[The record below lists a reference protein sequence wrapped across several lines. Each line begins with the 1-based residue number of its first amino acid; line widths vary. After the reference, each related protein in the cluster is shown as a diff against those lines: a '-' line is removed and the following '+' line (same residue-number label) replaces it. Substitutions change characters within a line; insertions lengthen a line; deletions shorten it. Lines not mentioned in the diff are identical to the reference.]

1 MSPPGLRLRARRL
14 GAVLAREGRRTLG
27 LERTVYVDQRTDEY
41 RGYWSAAAQ
50 RIGAELVPLSASLW
64 EVRLGDRR
72 TRICGW
78 MVQADDPV
86 TLRLAGDKA
95 LCLRMAADA
104 GVPVPEHHAFTLD
117 SLDRARR
124 IVLEDAGPWVVKPVR
139 GSASGLGVT
148 TGVTAGEV
156 DAAAVRASLHGPD
169 LLLERMVPGESCRLL
184 YLDGELIHAVRR
196 RGIRLRGDGRTDVR
210 GLARAA
216 GLIRILA
223 DPMVSSTL
231 AAQALTMNAVPGD
244 GREILLRGIPR
255 VSDPGRELRTVYDE
269 PITALIHPATA
280 AALAE
285 VVRRAGSRFAGV
297 DIVTVDP
304 ARPLAETG
312 GAFLELN
319 TTPGIHHHYHTQE
332 DRGTHPVAVRVL
344 RRLLGADAPAPA
356 AAPCADPDPP
366 RSTPMTTRADAP
378 PAGRLHTADYLRT
391 IGVRRLAPALSPF
404 DPGYDPATVESHL
417 EQSHHL
423 MSLLKISMACWL
435 IADEGATRRKL
446 AAARRWNVPVVTG
459 GGPFEVAVQQG
470 ALPAYLDLCAD
481 LGVRRV
487 ECGEGFTDLPLPP
500 EDVVRMIHARGMEAQ
515 FELGKKHGGAFTR
528 DVVDGLIDQGRR
540 WLDAGAVQLVVEGRE
555 SARGVGL
562 FDDEGRFNADFAER
576 FAAAFG
582 LETLI
587 FEAPNKPSQ
596 FALLDH
602 FGTGV
607 HLCNVRLE
615 EVLRVE
621 IYRRG
626 LHSDAFANPR
636 LRPPAPVE
644 AELQPAGVVRFAGI
658 NGPGEAEWG
667 TGNGG
672 SGTGNRE

>member
-1 MSPPGLRLRARRL
+1 MSAPGLRLRARRL

-41 RGYWSAAAQ
+41 RAYWSAAAE
-50 RIGAELVPLSASLW
+50 RVGAELVPLSASLW
-64 EVRLGDRR
+64 EVRMGDRR
-72 TRICGW
+72 TRISGW
-78 MVQADDPV
+78 VVQADDPV

-95 LCLRMAADA
+95 LCLRIAAAA
-104 GVPVPEHHAFTLD
+104 GVPVPDHHLFTLD
-117 SLDRARR
+117 SLADARR
-124 IVLEDAGPWVVKPVR
+124 IVAEDAGPWVIKPVR

-148 TGVTAGEV
+148 TGIVDAGEV

-196 RGIRLRGDGRTDVR
+196 RGIRLRGDGRTSVR
-210 GLARAA
+210 ELARAA
-216 GLIRILA
+216 GLVRILP
-223 DPMVSSTL
+223 DPILPPTL
-231 AAQALTMNAVPGD
+231 AAQGLSMNAVPD
-244 GREILLRGIPR
+244 EGREILLRGIPLVR
-255 VSDPGRELRTVYDE
+255 DPGRELRTIYDE
-269 PITALIHPATA
+269 TITERIHPATA

-297 DIVTVDP
+297 DVVTVDP
-304 ARPLAETG
+304 ARPMGEAG
-312 GAFLELN
+312 GAFIELN
-319 TTPGIHHHYHTQE
+319 TTPGIHHHYHTE
-332 DRGTHPVAVRVL
+332 EERRTHPVAVRVL
-344 RRLLGADAPAPA
+344 RRLLGADEPPL
-356 AAPCADPDPP
+356 DPDRP
-366 RSTPMTTRADAP
+366 RSTAMTTHADAP

-404 DPGYDPATVESHL
+404 DPGYDPATVKSHL

-435 IADEGATRRKL
+435 IADEGATRRKI

-470 ALPAYLDLCAD
+470 ALDAYLDLCAD
-481 LGVRRV
+481 LGVTRV
-487 ECGEGFTDLPLPP
+487 ECGEGFTDLPLAPV
-500 EDVVRMIHARGMEAQ
+500 DVVRMIHARGMEAQ

-528 DVVDGLIDQGRR
+528 GVVDGLIEQGRR
-540 WLDAGAVQLVVEGRE
+540 WLDAGALQLVVEARE
-555 SARGVGL
+555 SAQGVGL
-562 FDDEGRFNADFAER
+562 FDDDGRFNADFADR

-582 LETLI
+582 LQTLI

-602 FGTGV
+602 FGTRV

-636 LRPPAPVE
+636 LRPPAPLDDAAE
-644 AELQPAGVVRFAGI
+644 ALEAAGVVRFAGI
-658 NGPGEAEWG
+658 KG
-667 TGNGG
+667 
-672 SGTGNRE
+672 